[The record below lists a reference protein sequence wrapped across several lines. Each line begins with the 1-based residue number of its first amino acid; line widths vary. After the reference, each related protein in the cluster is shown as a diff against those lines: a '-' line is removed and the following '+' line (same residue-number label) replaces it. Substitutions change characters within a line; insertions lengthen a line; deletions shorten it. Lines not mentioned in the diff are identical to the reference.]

1 MLTSTKIGA
10 LLELPVHTLTTEYK
24 DLLKLL
30 TVPNPASKNNFYRNS
45 RYAKNS
51 IPTHL
56 YFYNIHQANK
66 SISVPRNIDE
76 TFYTKGTPIIEVS
89 EGREIVYGATQE
101 FKLRPVQDE
110 FINTII
116 LPYIYNNTNKEYLD
130 ILINAECGSGK
141 TVLSLYLSAIYK
153 RSTLVV
159 VTTKNIGNKFIS
171 TVKDLFPNWT
181 CGWEDGKKQYDITI
195 ATYSLLSDK
204 RYDETYY
211 EQFGHTVLDEYH
223 RCGAASYN
231 AIMDRCKCKYRTSM
245 TATFR
250 RKDGLHKILKLHAG
264 EIMEME
270 RVSEKATIYPV
281 ITGFGLEEGFFRVPA
296 RESTKLDKLSEFM
309 QVVIKDRKTRAEQD
323 RGMIS
328 KVEGQFVTILSLKTH
343 TPVSYDFE
351 FSSFHEIGSVSASMI
366 DTEISSIDK
375 RDDLIFNLIRQLAR
389 SGRKIIVLSKRKEQL
404 FKMQH
409 RLTRYGF
416 RSGIVVSESDQDYK
430 DYCKRFSR
438 TLKENSEYVFN
449 ECQIILGIDKLA
461 EEGMD
466 APSFDTLLYLHP
478 IRDIEQSIGRILR
491 QYDGKFCAEAYY
503 LIDKIGIYENA
514 FYDAKKGACQMFK
527 KLGHTVENEIY
538 LTDYGSI

>member
-1 MLTSTKIGA
+1 MITSTKIGA

-51 IPTHL
+51 IPSHL

-66 SISVPRNIDE
+66 SISVPRNISED
-76 TFYTKGTPIIEVS
+76 FYVKRTPTIEVS
-89 EGREIVYGATQE
+89 EGREIVEGSTPE

-116 LPYIYNNTNKEYLD
+116 LSYINNNIYKEYLD

-141 TVLSLYLSAIYK
+141 TVLSLYIATIYK
-153 RSTLVV
+153 RSTIVI

-171 TVKDLFPNWT
+171 TVKYLFPNWT
-181 CGWEDGKKQYDITI
+181 CGWEDGKGKYDITI

-204 RYDETYY
+204 KYDETYY
-211 EQFGHTVLDEYH
+211 SNFGHAILDEYH
-223 RCGAASYN
+223 RCGASSYSS
-231 AIMDRCKCKYRTSM
+231 IMDRCTCKYRTSM

-270 RVSEKATIYPV
+270 RVAEKATIYP
-281 ITGFGLEEGFFRVPA
+281 TLTDFGLEEGFFRVPS
-296 RESTKLDKLSEFM
+296 RESTKIDKLSEFM
-309 QVVIKDRKTRAEQD
+309 QVCVKDRKSRAEQD

-328 KVEGQFVTILSLKTH
+328 KVDGTLVTLLSLNTH
-343 TPVSYDFE
+343 KPVTYDFDT
-351 FSSFHEIGSVSASMI
+351 STFHEIGSVSASMI
-366 DTEISSIDK
+366 DTEISTIDK
-375 RDDLIFNLIRQLAR
+375 RDDQIFNLLKQLYR

-404 FKMQH
+404 FKMQN

-416 RSGIVVSESDQDYK
+416 KSGVVVSESDQDYK

-438 TLKENSEYVFN
+438 TLKENSDHVFN

-466 APSFDTLLYLHP
+466 APSFDTLIYLHP

-491 QYDGKFCAEAYY
+491 QFDGKQPPEAYF
-503 LIDKIGIYENA
+503 LIDKVGIYENA
-514 FYDAKKGACQMFK
+514 FYDSKKGACQMFK
-527 KLGHTVENEIY
+527 KLGHCVENEIY
-538 LTDYGSI
+538 LSNYGSL